1 MCYDG
6 MDMSIPSN
14 MIPLDEEE
22 IRYTFIPSSGPGGQ
36 NVNKVA
42 TTCQLRLDVR
52 ASPTL
57 PQEIKPRLAK
67 LAGKRMT
74 REGVL
79 IIEARRYRS
88 QERNREDARQR
99 LFKLIEKATQPP
111 KKRIRT
117 NPSASSREKR
127 LHEKKMRSE
136 TKSQRMKP
144 TGGE

>member
-1 MCYDG
+1 
-6 MDMSIPSN
+6 MSILKSD
-14 MIPLDEEE
+14 IPLNEEE

-42 TTCQLRLDVR
+42 TTCQLRLDVQQ
-52 ASPTL
+52 SPTL

-67 LAGKRMT
+67 LAGRRMT
-74 REGVL
+74 REGIL

-99 LFKLIEKATQPP
+99 LFKLIEKAMQPP

-117 NPSASSREKR
+117 HPSASSREKR
-127 LHEKKMRSE
+127 LHEKKMRSN
-136 TKSQRMKP
+136 TKQQRIKRD
-144 TGGE
+144 ELDLF